1 MDERE
6 FDARIRLLTPRLY
19 RVGRTLTRREA
30 DLEDAAQE
38 AVFKAWRHRHA
49 LREERYFET
58 WVIRI
63 LINECRRIGRRRG
76 PEPLPEDVRA
86 DDPPSPDLGDALEHL
101 DVRFRLPVTLHY
113 IEGYPLEDI
122 ARILNVPL
130 GTVKRRLF
138 TARRRLKDALE
149 GGEEA

>member
-6 FDARIRLLTPRLY
+6 FDARIRALTPRLY
-19 RVGRTLTRREA
+19 RVSRTLLSCEA
-30 DLEDAAQE
+30 DREDAAQE
-38 AVFKAWRHRHA
+38 AVIKAWRHLHA

-63 LINECRRIGRRRG
+63 LINECRRIGRRKRPG
-76 PEPLPEDVRA
+76 PLPEDVRT
-86 DDPPSPDLGDALEHL
+86 DNPPDAGLWDALAEL
-101 DVRFRLPVTLHY
+101 DVKFRLPVTLHY
-113 IEGYPLEDI
+113 VEGYPLADI
-122 ARILNVPL
+122 ARMLNLPL

-138 TARRRLKDALE
+138 TARGRLKDALE

>member
-6 FDARIRLLTPRLY
+6 FDARIRILAPRLY
-19 RVGRTLTRREA
+19 RVSRTLLFCEA
-30 DLEDAAQE
+30 DCEDAAQE
-38 AVFKAWRHRHA
+38 AIIRAWTHLNS

-63 LINECRRIGRRRG
+63 LINECRRAGRRRRL
-76 PEPLPEDVRA
+76 EQLPEDVRA
-86 DDPPSPDLGDALEHL
+86 DDPPDTALRDALERL
-101 DVRFRLPVTLHY
+101 DVHLRLPVELHY

-122 ARILNVPL
+122 ARILNIPL

-138 TARRRLKDALE
+138 TARKRLRDALE
-149 GGEEA
+149 GGDGE